1 MTFQPLFAA
10 LDLELGDLLYYLIVF
25 GILLWVVQHYA
36 WGPVTKMMEKR
47 RKKVTDDL
55 DQAASDR
62 KRAELLANQ
71 RETALKNSKQE
82 ASQILSEAKT
92 SAEKTRKSI
101 IDNADNEAA
110 SIKAKAKTDAEQAKK
125 DALAQAQSQVADL
138 SVTIAG
144 KVIAKNLSADD
155 QKDLVD
161 QFIKGLND

>member
-10 LDLELGDLLYYLIVF
+10 MNLELGDLLYYLIVF
-25 GILLWVVQHYA
+25 AILLWVVKHYA

-47 RKKVTDDL
+47 RKQVSDDL
-55 DQAASDR
+55 DHAASDR

-71 RETALKNSKQE
+71 RATALQHSKQD
-82 ASQILSEAKT
+82 ATQIISDARAN
-92 SAEKTRKSI
+92 AEKTKQSI
-101 IDNADNEAA
+101 ISDANKQAA
-110 SIKAKAKTDAEQAKK
+110 TIKEKGKADAEQAKA
-125 DALAQAQSQVADL
+125 DALAAAQAQVADL

-161 QFIKGLND
+161 KFVKGLKN

>member
-10 LDLELGDLLYYLIVF
+10 MNLEVGDLLYYLIVF
-25 GILLWVVQHYA
+25 AVLLWVVKHYA

-47 RKKVTDDL
+47 RQQVTDDL
-55 DQAASDR
+55 DHAANDR

-71 RETALKNSKQE
+71 RAAALQNSKQE
-82 ASQILSEAKT
+82 ATQIVSDARGN
-92 SAEKTRKSI
+92 AEKTKQSI
-101 IDNADNEAA
+101 VAA
-110 SIKAKAKTDAEQAKK
+110 ANDQAAAIKKQAQADAEQAKA
-125 DALAQAQSQVADL
+125 DALNAAQAKVADL

-161 QFIKGLND
+161 QFIKGLKD